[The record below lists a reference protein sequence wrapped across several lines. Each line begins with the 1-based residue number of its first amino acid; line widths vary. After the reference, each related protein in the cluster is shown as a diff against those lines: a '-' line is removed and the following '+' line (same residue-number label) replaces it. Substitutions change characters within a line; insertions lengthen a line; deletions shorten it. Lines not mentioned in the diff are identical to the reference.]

1 MSNAQVRQPENTSS
15 GLGDKD
21 TGCNKDIIFRGG
33 RSCSVEHNT
42 HRKEVETL
50 SVDYA

>member
-15 GLGDKD
+15 GFGDKD
-21 TGCNKDIIFRGG
+21 TGCNKDIFRGG

-42 HRKEVETL
+42 HRKEVKTL